1 MKKRKKKPKV
11 SVHQSCKK
19 STPLLVVPQVVLV
32 VCQVVCQ
39 EVCQVVCQVVCLE
52 GCQVVCLEEEL
63 QLSLKMR
70 DQKLKKSINIVEKFS
85 SKSKN
90 GKQTLKEYVKEIKQI
105 KQII

>member
-1 MKKRKKKPKV
+1 MGNHTKKVKPKSTKKRKKKPKV

-32 VCQVVCQ
+32 VCQVVCL
-39 EVCQVVCQVVCLE
+39 EV
-52 GCQVVCLEEEL
+52 CQVVCLEEEL
-63 QLSLKMR
+63 QLNLKMR

-90 GKQTLKEYVKEIKQI
+90 GKQTLKDKGDQT
-105 KQII
+105 